1 MSATTMLIAVTA
13 MGVAATDSGAQPRR
27 MNVAMII
34 ADDLRNQIGQS
45 RVPGTPQMHTPA
57 IDSLADRGVL
67 FAQTR
72 TSLIMSPLPTPPP
85 RAMLVLHCFFTTV
98 IEPNWSQLFPPHA

>member
-1 MSATTMLIAVTA
+1 MPAATAAQPLRMSVAMIMAVTA
-13 MGVAATDSGAQPRR
+13 MGVAATDSGAEPRR

-72 TSLIMSPLPTPPP
+72 TSLIMSPTPA
-85 RAMLVLHCFFTTV
+85 RYSC
-98 IEPNWSQLFPPHA
+98 